1 MVARFHG
8 KKDTEKNRNNK
19 AVMVWLVIMA
29 VFIAELLLYTW
40 CRVQYVRIGYEIS
53 NATKSHS
60 NLLTLRRNLKIE
72 LAHLKSPERIEKI
85 AKQQLGLITPTPK
98 QILTI
103 P

>member
-1 MVARFHG
+1 MGRKTPLKG
-8 KKDTEKNRNNK
+8 RKNK
-19 AVMVWLVIMA
+19 TVMVWLFIMS

-53 NATKSHS
+53 NVIKNNS
-60 NLLTLRRNLKIE
+60 NLLTLQRNLKIE
-72 LAHLKSPERIEKI
+72 LARLKSPERIEKI
-85 AKQQLGLITPTPK
+85 AKQQLELVTPTPK

>member
-1 MVARFHG
+1 MGR
-8 KKDTEKNRNNK
+8 KTPLKDRKNK
-19 AVMVWLVIMA
+19 TVMVWLFIMS

-53 NATKSHS
+53 NVTKNNS
-60 NLLTLRRNLKIE
+60 NLLTLQRNLKIE
-72 LAHLKSPERIEKI
+72 LARLKSPERIEKI
-85 AKQQLGLITPTPK
+85 AKQQLELVTPTPK